1 MTCSDVLRET
11 MPNSLAPIVRTL
23 SDRSSL
29 SLARTSLFNF
39 VALLALVFAAAAY
52 SLVYLA
58 HELDHSEQQE
68 SAFYTRK
75 AVQSLEKS
83 LRVTVKDY
91 AFWSDAYKHLHMT
104 VDSDWAYARGN
115 VGATLYQDFGFQGLF
130 VVDNDN
136 GTVYSVIKGELQ
148 SIELSQW
155 LDQPLTEIIEQAR
168 AGAENETPVT
178 AFINVR
184 GSPALVAAAAITPG
198 TDPTVVPDGR
208 PASVLIFVDVL
219 NSAKLHAIGDEF
231 GVGKL
236 HVATPDDIGQTLVFP
251 LGDNGA
257 AGSLHWEPARPG
269 LRLMGVGLPLL
280 GLAALLVCL
289 MTWVILR
296 RTTAAALAL
305 DASHTSLQDSQAAL
319 ATSEARFRDV
329 VEASSDWVWE
339 IDVGWRFTYLSERFE
354 SVTGLTRQAWLGAAM
369 SDLLDTEADLLSQ
382 WLSTPGRRVD
392 ISVQCRYI
400 DAQGQERTT
409 RLSAREMPCGGFR
422 GTATDVTEEVEARRR
437 IEYLSQHDALTGLPN
452 RTRLQAF
459 LDGKL
464 KALPSVE
471 QPLVMLSLDLDRFK
485 PVNDLLGHAA
495 GDRVLNQVS
504 GRLAACVRHGDL
516 VARVGGDEFVLILS
530 DAGSQDEVESLCL
543 RLIESIEQAIKIDE
557 QEVFISA
564 SIGIALAPTDARDAT
579 ELLRYADIAL
589 YEAKAAGRNTW
600 RFYSGD
606 MNTRIIERRRLESDL
621 RFAIKHAELRL
632 HFQPRY
638 RIADG
643 QMVGAEALVRW
654 QHPVRGLIA
663 PDTFI
668 PIAEE
673 SGLILALSDWVLATA
688 CACAA
693 QWPDTLFVSVNLSPT
708 EFKRGNLVERV
719 RHALGASGI
728 EPARLEVE
736 MTESVM
742 LEDAVGALEVMR
754 TLKQLGIRI
763 AMDDFGTGYS
773 SLSYLRAFPFDGLKI
788 DRSFLTRLEESED
801 DKAIIQ
807 AIVGLGRALALTVT
821 AEGIETAEHLAMLKS
836 VACEEGQGY
845 FLSRPLDIDAFNGL
859 LDDYCADVSGKND
872 SGSCQTVS

>member
-1 MTCSDVLRET
+1 
-11 MPNSLAPIVRTL
+11 MPNTLAPIVRSL
-23 SDRSSL
+23 SDRTSL
-29 SLARTSLFNF
+29 SLARTSLFKF
-39 VALLALVFAAAAY
+39 MALLAVVFAAAAY

-58 HELDHSEQQE
+58 YELDRAEQAE

-75 AVQSLEKS
+75 AVQSLEKT

-91 AFWSDAYKHLHMT
+91 AFWSDAYKHLHVK
-104 VDSDWAYARGN
+104 VDSDWAYVRGN
-115 VGATLYQDFGFQGLF
+115 IGATLFEDFGFQGLF
-130 VVDNDN
+130 VVNDAN
-136 GTVYSVIKGELQ
+136 RTVYAVVDGKLQDVELA
-148 SIELSQW
+148 QW
-155 LDQPLTEIIEQAR
+155 LDQPFAGIVEQAR
-168 AGAENETPVT
+168 AGADSETPAT
-178 AFINVR
+178 AFINVK

-198 TDPTVVPDGR
+198 TDPTVKPDGR
-208 PASVLIFVDVL
+208 PASVLIFVDIL
-219 NSAKLHAIGDEF
+219 NSAKLAVIGDEF
-231 GVGKL
+231 GVSKL
-236 HVATPDDIGQTLVFP
+236 HIATPDEIGKTLLFP

-280 GLAALLVCL
+280 GLAALLVCV
-289 MTWVILR
+289 MSWVISR

-305 DASHTSLQDSQAAL
+305 DASHSSLQNSQNAL

-339 IDVGWRFTYLSERFE
+339 IDAGWRFTYLSERFE
-354 SVTGLTRQAWLGAAM
+354 GVTGLARHAWIGATM
-369 SDLLDTEADLLSQ
+369 NDLLETETGLLSQ
-382 WLSTPGRRVD
+382 WLSTPGRRPD
-392 ISVQCRYI
+392 ISVQCRYV
-400 DAQGQERTT
+400 DALGLERST
-409 RLSAREMPCGGFR
+409 RLSARQMPCGGFR
-422 GTATDVTEEVEARRR
+422 GTATDVTEEVESRRR
-437 IEYLSQHDALTGLPN
+437 IEFLSQHDALTGLPN

-459 LDGKL
+459 LEGKF
-464 KALPSVE
+464 KALSSAELSTAEVSTST

-495 GDRVLNQVS
+495 GDRVLNEVS
-504 GRLAACVRHGDL
+504 ARLAACVRHGDL

-530 DAGSQDEVESLCL
+530 DAGTQDEVEALCK
-543 RLIESIEQAIKIDE
+543 RLIESIERTIRIDE

-564 SIGIALAPTDARDAT
+564 SIGIAIAPNDAREAT

-606 MNTRIIERRRLESDL
+606 MNARIIERRRLESDL

-654 QHPVRGLIA
+654 QHPVRGLIT

-673 SGLILALSDWVLATA
+673 SGLILALSDWVLETA
-688 CACAA
+688 CKSAA
-693 QWPDTLFVSVNLSPT
+693 QWPEHLFVSVNLSPM

-719 RHALGASGI
+719 RQALKTSGI
-728 EPARLEVE
+728 EPARVELEI
-736 MTESVM
+736 TESVM
-742 LEDAVGALEVMR
+742 LEDATGALEVMR

-773 SLSYLRAFPFDGLKI
+773 SLSYLRTFPFDGLKI
-788 DRSFLTRLEESED
+788 DRSFLTRLEESDD

-821 AEGIETAEHLAMLKS
+821 AEGVETAEHVALLKA

-845 FLSRPLDIDAFNGL
+845 FLSRPLDIETFTRL
-859 LDDYCADVSGKND
+859 LDVQAGIV
-872 SGSCQTVS
+872 Q

>member
-1 MTCSDVLRET
+1 
-11 MPNSLAPIVRTL
+11 MPNSLAPIALSL
-23 SDRSSL
+23 SDRTSL
-29 SLARTSLFNF
+29 SLARTSLFRF
-39 VALLALVFAAAAY
+39 MALLAVVFAAAAY
-52 SLVYLA
+52 SLVFLA
-58 HELDHSEQQE
+58 HELDRSEEVE

-75 AVQSLEKS
+75 AVQSLEKA

-91 AFWSDAYKHLHMT
+91 AFWSDAYKHLHVK
-104 VDSDWAYARGN
+104 VDEDWAYVRGN
-115 VGATLYQDFGFQGLF
+115 IGATLYDDFGFQGLF
-130 VVDNDN
+130 VVNDAN
-136 GTVYSVIKGELQ
+136 LTVYAVIDGQLKNVELT
-148 SIELSQW
+148 QW
-155 LDQPLTEIIEQAR
+155 LGQPIGDILEQAR
-168 AGAENETPVT
+168 AGADDETPTT
-178 AFINVR
+178 AFINVH

-198 TDPTVVPDGR
+198 TDPTVSTDGR
-208 PASVLIFVDVL
+208 QPSVLIFIDIL
-219 NSAKLHAIGDEF
+219 DSAKLAVIGDDF
-231 GVGKL
+231 GVDRL
-236 HVATPDDIGQTLVFP
+236 HIATPDEIGKTLLFP

-289 MTWVILR
+289 MTWVISR

-305 DASHTSLQDSQAAL
+305 DASHSSLRNSQDAL

-339 IDVGWRFTYLSERFE
+339 IDASWRFTYLSERFE
-354 SVTGLTRQAWLGAAM
+354 GVTGLARRAWIGATM
-369 SDLLDTEADLLSQ
+369 NDLLQTETGLLSQ
-382 WLSTPGRRVD
+382 WLNAPGRRPD
-392 ISVQCRYI
+392 ISVQCRYV
-400 DAQGQERTT
+400 DARGQERST
-409 RLSAREMPCGGFR
+409 RLSARQMPCGGFR

-437 IEYLSQHDALTGLPN
+437 IEFLSQHDALTGLAN
-452 RTRLQAF
+452 RTHLQSF

-464 KALPSVE
+464 KALPTSK
-471 QPLVMLSLDLDRFK
+471 QSLVMLSLDLDRFK

-495 GDRVLNQVS
+495 GDRVLNEVS
-504 GRLAACVRHGDL
+504 TRLADCVRHGDL
-516 VARVGGDEFVLILS
+516 VARVGGDEFVLILV
-530 DAGSQDEVESLCL
+530 DAGTPDEVEALCY
-543 RLIESIEQAIKIDE
+543 RLIESIERTIKIDE
-557 QEVFISA
+557 QEVFVSA
-564 SIGIALAPTDARDAT
+564 SIGIAIAPNDAREAT

-600 RFYSGD
+600 RFYSGE
-606 MNTRIIERRRLESDL
+606 MNARIIERRRLESDL

-654 QHPVRGLIA
+654 QHPTRGLIA

-673 SGLILALSDWVLATA
+673 SGLILALSDWVLETA
-688 CACAA
+688 CTCAA
-693 QWPDTLFVSVNLSPT
+693 QWPEHLFVSVNLSPT
-708 EFKRGNLVERV
+708 EFKRGNLVARV
-719 RHALGASGI
+719 RQALDASGI
-728 EPARLEVE
+728 DPARVELEI
-736 MTESVM
+736 TESVM
-742 LEDAVGALEVMR
+742 LEDATGALEVMN

-788 DRSFLTRLEESED
+788 DRSFLTRLEDSDD

-821 AEGIETAEHLAMLKS
+821 AEGVETAEHLALLKA

-845 FLSRPLDIDAFNGL
+845 FLSQPLDNATFNSL
-859 LDDYCADVSGKND
+859 LEVYASSVL
-872 SGSCQTVS
+872 

>member
-1 MTCSDVLRET
+1 
-11 MPNSLAPIVRTL
+11 MPNALAPIVRSL
-23 SDRSSL
+23 SDRTSL
-29 SLARTSLFNF
+29 SLARTSLFRF
-39 VALLALVFAAAAY
+39 MALLAVVFAAAAY

-58 HELDHSEQQE
+58 HELDRSEQSE

-104 VDSDWAYARGN
+104 VDADWAFVRGN
-115 VGATLYQDFGFQGLF
+115 IGATLFDDFGFQGLF
-130 VVDNDN
+130 VVDDANRTMYAVVD
-136 GTVYSVIKGELQ
+136 GQLQTVELN
-148 SIELSQW
+148 QW
-155 LDQPLTEIIEQAR
+155 LGGPITEILEQAR
-168 AGAENETPVT
+168 AGADNETPAT
-178 AFINVR
+178 AFINVH

-198 TDPTVVPDGR
+198 TDPTVLPDGR
-208 PASVLIFVDVL
+208 TASVLIFIDIL
-219 NSAKLHAIGDEF
+219 DSAKLAVIGDEF
-231 GVGKL
+231 GVDKL
-236 HVATPDDIGQTLVFP
+236 HVATADEIGKTLLFP
-251 LGDNGA
+251 LGANGS

-280 GLAALLVCL
+280 GLAALLVCV
-289 MTWVILR
+289 MTWVISR

-305 DASHTSLQDSQAAL
+305 DASHSSLQNSQNAL

-339 IDVGWRFTYLSERFE
+339 IDAGWRFTYLSERFE
-354 SVTGLTRQAWLGAAM
+354 GVTGLVRNAWIGATM
-369 SDLLDTEADLLSQ
+369 NDLLETESGLLSQ
-382 WLSTPGRRVD
+382 WLSAPERRPD
-392 ISVQCRYI
+392 ISVQCRYV
-400 DAQGQERTT
+400 DALGLERST
-409 RLSAREMPCGGFR
+409 RLSARQMPCGGFR

-437 IEYLSQHDALTGLPN
+437 IEFLSQHDALTGLPN

-459 LDGKL
+459 LEGKF
-464 KALPSVE
+464 KALSSLE

-495 GDRVLNQVS
+495 GDRVLNEVS
-504 GRLAACVRHGDL
+504 ARLADCVRHGDL
-516 VARVGGDEFVLILS
+516 VARIGGDEFVLILT
-530 DAGSQDEVESLCL
+530 DAGTQDEVEALCK
-543 RLIESIEQAIKIDE
+543 RLIESIERTIRIDE
-557 QEVFISA
+557 QEVFVSA
-564 SIGIALAPTDARDAT
+564 SIGIAIAPTDTREAT

-606 MNTRIIERRRLESDL
+606 MNARIIERRRLESDL
-621 RFAIKHAELRL
+621 RYAIKHGELRL

-673 SGLILALSDWVLATA
+673 SGLILALSDWVLETA
-688 CACAA
+688 CARAA
-693 QWPDTLFVSVNLSPT
+693 QWPEHLFVSVNLSPT
-708 EFKRGNLVERV
+708 EFKRGNLVERA
-719 RHALGASGI
+719 RQALATSGI
-728 EPARLEVE
+728 NPARVELEI
-736 MTESVM
+736 TESVM
-742 LEDAVGALEVMR
+742 LDDTDGALEVMH
-754 TLKQLGIRI
+754 TLKHLGLRI

-788 DRSFLTRLEESED
+788 DRSFLTRLEESDD

-821 AEGIETAEHLAMLKS
+821 AEGIETAEHLALLKS

-859 LDDYCADVSGKND
+859 LDLHANLT
-872 SGSCQTVS
+872 QAPT

>member
-1 MTCSDVLRET
+1 
-11 MPNSLAPIVRTL
+11 MPNSLAPIVRKL
-23 SDRSSL
+23 SNRTSL

-91 AFWSDAYKHLHMT
+91 AFWSDAYKHLHMK
-104 VDSDWAYARGN
+104 VDTDWAYARGN

-130 VVDNDN
+130 VVNNDN
-136 GTVYSVIKGELQ
+136 RTVYSVIKGELQ
-148 SIELSQW
+148 NIELSQW

-178 AFINVR
+178 AFINVH

-198 TDPTVVPDGR
+198 TDPTVEPDGR

-219 NSAKLHAIGDEF
+219 NSAKLTAIGDEF

-236 HVATPDDIGQTLVFP
+236 HVATPDDIGNTLVFP

-296 RTTAAALAL
+296 RATAAALAL
-305 DASHTSLQDSQAAL
+305 DASHASLLDSQNAL

-339 IDVGWRFTYLSERFE
+339 IDAGWRFTYLSERFE
-354 SVTGLTRQAWLGAAM
+354 SVTGLARQAWLGAAM

-392 ISVQCRYI
+392 VSVQCRYI

-422 GTATDVTEEVEARRR
+422 GTATDVTEEVESRRR
-437 IEYLSQHDALTGLPN
+437 IEYLSEHDALTGLPN

-464 KALPSVE
+464 KTLPSAE

-495 GDRVLNQVS
+495 GDRVLNEVS
-504 GRLAACVRHGDL
+504 ARLAACVRHGDL

-530 DAGSQDEVESLCL
+530 EAGTQDEVESLCR
-543 RLIESIEQAIKIDE
+543 RLIGSIEQAIKIDE
-557 QEVFISA
+557 QEVFISV
-564 SIGIALAPTDARDAT
+564 SIGIAMAPNDASDAT

-600 RFYSGD
+600 RFYSGE

-673 SGLILALSDWVLATA
+673 SGLILSLSDWVLETA

-719 RHALGASGI
+719 RYALGAYGI
-728 EPARLEVE
+728 DPARLELE
-736 MTESVM
+736 ITESVM

-788 DRSFLTRLEESED
+788 DRSFLTRLEESAD

-821 AEGIETAEHLAMLKS
+821 AEGIETAEHLALLKA
-836 VACEEGQGY
+836 VDCEEGQGY
-845 FLSRPLDIDAFNGL
+845 FLSRPLDLNAFNGL
-859 LDDYCADVSGKND
+859 LDAYSDGVSGKND
-872 SGSCQTVS
+872 SASCQTVS

>member
-1 MTCSDVLRET
+1 
-11 MPNSLAPIVRTL
+11 MPNALAPIVRSL
-23 SDRSSL
+23 SDRTSL
-29 SLARTSLFNF
+29 SLARTSLFRF
-39 VALLALVFAAAAY
+39 MALLAVVFAAAAY

-58 HELDHSEQQE
+58 HELDRSEQAE

-104 VDSDWAYARGN
+104 VDADWAFVRGN
-115 VGATLYQDFGFQGLF
+115 IGATLFDDFGFQGLF
-130 VVDNDN
+130 VVDDANR
-136 GTVYSVIKGELQ
+136 TVYAVVDGQLQTVELN
-148 SIELSQW
+148 QW
-155 LDQPLTEIIEQAR
+155 LGGPITEIVEQAR
-168 AGAENETPVT
+168 AGADNETPAT
-178 AFINVR
+178 AFISVR

-198 TDPTVVPDGR
+198 TDPTVLPDGR
-208 PASVLIFVDVL
+208 TASVLIFIDIL
-219 NSAKLHAIGDEF
+219 DSAKLAVIGDEF
-231 GVGKL
+231 GVDKL
-236 HVATPDDIGQTLVFP
+236 HVATADEIGKTLLFP
-251 LGDNGA
+251 LGDNGS

-280 GLAALLVCL
+280 GLAALLVCV
-289 MTWVILR
+289 MTWVISR

-305 DASHTSLQDSQAAL
+305 DASHSSLQNSQNAL

-339 IDVGWRFTYLSERFE
+339 IDAGWRFTYLSERFE
-354 SVTGLTRQAWLGAAM
+354 GVTGLVRNAWIGATM
-369 SDLLDTEADLLSQ
+369 NDLLETESGLLSQ
-382 WLSTPGRRVD
+382 WLSAPERRPD
-392 ISVQCRYI
+392 ISVQCRYV
-400 DAQGQERTT
+400 DALGLERST
-409 RLSAREMPCGGFR
+409 RLSARQMPCGGFR

-437 IEYLSQHDALTGLPN
+437 IEFLSQHDALTGLPN

-459 LDGKL
+459 LEGKF
-464 KALPSVE
+464 KALSSLE

-495 GDRVLNQVS
+495 GDRVLNEVS
-504 GRLAACVRHGDL
+504 ARLADCVRHGDL
-516 VARVGGDEFVLILS
+516 VARIGGDEFVLILT
-530 DAGSQDEVESLCL
+530 DAGTQDEVEALCK
-543 RLIESIEQAIKIDE
+543 RLIESIERTIRIDE
-557 QEVFISA
+557 QEVFVSA
-564 SIGIALAPTDARDAT
+564 SIGIAIAPTDTREAT

-606 MNTRIIERRRLESDL
+606 MNARIIERRRLESDL
-621 RFAIKHAELRL
+621 RYAIKHGELRL

-673 SGLILALSDWVLATA
+673 SGLILALSDWVLETA
-688 CACAA
+688 CARAA
-693 QWPDTLFVSVNLSPT
+693 QWPEHLFVSVNLSPT
-708 EFKRGNLVERV
+708 EFKRGNLVERA
-719 RHALGASGI
+719 RQALATSGI
-728 EPARLEVE
+728 DPARVELEI
-736 MTESVM
+736 TESVM
-742 LEDAVGALEVMR
+742 LDDTDGALEVMH
-754 TLKQLGIRI
+754 TLKHLGLRI

-788 DRSFLTRLEESED
+788 DRSFLTRLEDSDD

-821 AEGIETAEHLAMLKS
+821 AEGIETAEHLALLKS

-859 LDDYCADVSGKND
+859 LDLHANLT
-872 SGSCQTVS
+872 QAPT

>member
-1 MTCSDVLRET
+1 
-11 MPNSLAPIVRTL
+11 MPNSLAPIVRSL
-23 SDRSSL
+23 SDRTSL
-29 SLARTSLFNF
+29 SLARTSLFRF
-39 VALLALVFAAAAY
+39 MALLAVVFAVAAY
-52 SLVYLA
+52 SLIFLA
-58 HELDHSEQQE
+58 QELDRSEQVE
-68 SAFYTRK
+68 SAFYTRR

-91 AFWSDAYKHLHMT
+91 AFWSDAYRHLHVK
-104 VDSDWAYARGN
+104 VDDDWAFVRGN
-115 VGATLYQDFGFQGLF
+115 IGASLFDDFGFQGLF
-130 VVDNDN
+130 VVDDANR
-136 GTVYSVIKGELQ
+136 TVYAVVDGQLHTVELT
-148 SIELSQW
+148 QW
-155 LDQPLTEIIEQAR
+155 LDGPITGIIEQAR
-168 AGAENETPVT
+168 AGADSETSAT
-178 AFINVR
+178 TFINVR

-198 TDPTVVPDGR
+198 TDPTVLPDGR
-208 PASVLIFVDVL
+208 PASVLIFVDIL
-219 NSAKLHAIGDEF
+219 DSAKLTAIGDEF
-231 GVGKL
+231 GVDKL
-236 HVATPDDIGQTLVFP
+236 HIATPDEIGKTLLLP

-269 LRLMGVGLPLL
+269 LRLMSVGLPLL

-289 MTWVILR
+289 MSWVISR

-305 DASHTSLQDSQAAL
+305 DASHSSLQNSQNAL

-339 IDVGWRFTYLSERFE
+339 IDGDWRFTYLSERFE
-354 SVTGLTRQAWLGAAM
+354 GVTGLVRDAWIGATIN
-369 SDLLDTEADLLSQ
+369 DLLETETGLLSQ
-382 WLSTPGRRVD
+382 WLSAPGRRPD
-392 ISVQCRYI
+392 ISVQCRYV
-400 DAQGQERTT
+400 DALGLERST
-409 RLSAREMPCGGFR
+409 RLSARQMPCGGFR

-437 IEYLSQHDALTGLPN
+437 IEFLSQHDALTGLPN

-459 LDGKL
+459 LEGKF
-464 KALPSVE
+464 KAMPTSE

-495 GDRVLNQVS
+495 GDRVLNEVS
-504 GRLAACVRHGDL
+504 SRLADCVRHGDL
-516 VARVGGDEFVLILS
+516 VARIGGDEFVLILT
-530 DAGSQDEVESLCL
+530 DAGTQDEVEILCK
-543 RLIESIEQAIKIDE
+543 RLIESIERTIRIDE
-557 QEVFISA
+557 QEVFVSA
-564 SIGIALAPTDARDAT
+564 SIGIAIAPNDAREAA

-606 MNTRIIERRRLESDL
+606 MNARIIERRRLESDL
-621 RFAIKHAELRL
+621 RYGIKHGELRL
-632 HFQPRY
+632 YFQPRY

-673 SGLILALSDWVLATA
+673 SGLILALSDWVLETA

-693 QWPDTLFVSVNLSPT
+693 QWPEHLFVSVNLSPT
-708 EFKRGNLVERV
+708 EFKRGNLVERT
-719 RHALGASGI
+719 RQALAVSGI
-728 EPARLEVE
+728 DPARVELEI
-736 MTESVM
+736 TESVM
-742 LEDAVGALEVMR
+742 LEDASGALEVMH
-754 TLKQLGIRI
+754 TLKRLGLRI

-788 DRSFLTRLEESED
+788 DRSFLTRLEESDD
-801 DKAIIQ
+801 DKAIIH

-845 FLSRPLDIDAFNGL
+845 FLSRPLDFDGFNGL
-859 LDDYCADVSGKND
+859 LDLHANVTQGA
-872 SGSCQTVS
+872 T

>member
-1 MTCSDVLRET
+1 
-11 MPNSLAPIVRTL
+11 MPNSLAPIVRSL
-23 SDRSSL
+23 SDRTSL
-29 SLARTSLFNF
+29 SLARTSLFRF
-39 VALLALVFAAAAY
+39 MALLAVVFAVAAY
-52 SLVYLA
+52 SLIFLA
-58 HELDHSEQQE
+58 QELDRSEQVE
-68 SAFYTRK
+68 SAFYTRR

-91 AFWSDAYKHLHMT
+91 AFWSDAYRHLHVK
-104 VDSDWAYARGN
+104 VDDDWAFVRGN
-115 VGATLYQDFGFQGLF
+115 IGASLFDDFGFQGLF
-130 VVDNDN
+130 VVDDANR
-136 GTVYSVIKGELQ
+136 TVYAVVDGQLQTVELT
-148 SIELSQW
+148 QW
-155 LDQPLTEIIEQAR
+155 LDGPITGIIEQAR
-168 AGAENETPVT
+168 AGADSETSAT
-178 AFINVR
+178 TFINVR

-198 TDPTVVPDGR
+198 TDPTVLPDGR
-208 PASVLIFVDVL
+208 PASVLIFVDIL
-219 NSAKLHAIGDEF
+219 DSAKLTAIGDEF
-231 GVGKL
+231 GVDKL
-236 HVATPDDIGQTLVFP
+236 HIATPDEIGKTLLLP

-269 LRLMGVGLPLL
+269 LRLMSVGLPLL

-289 MTWVILR
+289 MSWVISR

-305 DASHTSLQDSQAAL
+305 DASHSSLQNSQNAL

-339 IDVGWRFTYLSERFE
+339 IDGDWRFTYLSERFE
-354 SVTGLTRQAWLGAAM
+354 GVTGLVRDAWIGATIN
-369 SDLLDTEADLLSQ
+369 DLLETETGLLSQ
-382 WLSTPGRRVD
+382 WLSAPGRRPD
-392 ISVQCRYI
+392 ISVQCRYV
-400 DAQGQERTT
+400 DALGLERST
-409 RLSAREMPCGGFR
+409 RLSARQMPCGGFR

-437 IEYLSQHDALTGLPN
+437 IEFLSQHDALTGLPN

-459 LDGKL
+459 LEGKF
-464 KALPSVE
+464 KAMPTSE

-495 GDRVLNQVS
+495 GDRVLNEVS
-504 GRLAACVRHGDL
+504 SRLADCVRHGDL
-516 VARVGGDEFVLILS
+516 VARIGGDEFVLILT
-530 DAGSQDEVESLCL
+530 DAGTQDEVEILCK
-543 RLIESIEQAIKIDE
+543 RLIESIERTIRIDE
-557 QEVFISA
+557 QEVFVSA
-564 SIGIALAPTDARDAT
+564 SIGIAIAPNDAREAA

-606 MNTRIIERRRLESDL
+606 MNARIIERRRLESDL
-621 RFAIKHAELRL
+621 RYGIKHGELRL
-632 HFQPRY
+632 YFQPRY

-673 SGLILALSDWVLATA
+673 SGLILALSDWVLETA

-693 QWPDTLFVSVNLSPT
+693 QWPEHLFVSVNLSPT
-708 EFKRGNLVERV
+708 EFKRGNLVERT
-719 RHALGASGI
+719 RQALAVSGI
-728 EPARLEVE
+728 DPARVELEI
-736 MTESVM
+736 TESVM
-742 LEDAVGALEVMR
+742 LEDASGALEVMH
-754 TLKQLGIRI
+754 TLKRLGLRI

-788 DRSFLTRLEESED
+788 DRSFLTRLEESDD
-801 DKAIIQ
+801 DKAIIH

-845 FLSRPLDIDAFNGL
+845 FLSRPLDFDGFNGL
-859 LDDYCADVSGKND
+859 LDLHANVTQGA
-872 SGSCQTVS
+872 T

>member
-1 MTCSDVLRET
+1 
-11 MPNSLAPIVRTL
+11 MPNSLAPIVRSL
-23 SDRSSL
+23 SDRTSL
-29 SLARTSLFNF
+29 SLARTSLFRF
-39 VALLALVFAAAAY
+39 MALLAVVFAVAAY
-52 SLVYLA
+52 SLIFLA
-58 HELDHSEQQE
+58 QELDRSEQVE
-68 SAFYTRK
+68 SAFYTRR

-91 AFWSDAYKHLHMT
+91 AFWSDAYRHLHVK
-104 VDSDWAYARGN
+104 VDDDWAFVRGN
-115 VGATLYQDFGFQGLF
+115 IGASLFDDFGFQGLF
-130 VVDNDN
+130 VVDDANR
-136 GTVYSVIKGELQ
+136 TVYAVVDGQLQTVELT
-148 SIELSQW
+148 QW
-155 LDQPLTEIIEQAR
+155 LDGPITGIIEQAR
-168 AGAENETPVT
+168 AGADSETSAT
-178 AFINVR
+178 TFINVR

-198 TDPTVVPDGR
+198 TDPTVLPDGR
-208 PASVLIFVDVL
+208 PASVLIFVDIL
-219 NSAKLHAIGDEF
+219 DSAKLTAIGDEF
-231 GVGKL
+231 GVDKL
-236 HVATPDDIGQTLVFP
+236 HIATPDEIGKTLLLP

-289 MTWVILR
+289 MSWVISR

-305 DASHTSLQDSQAAL
+305 DASHSSLQNSQNAL

-339 IDVGWRFTYLSERFE
+339 IDGDWRFTYLSERFE
-354 SVTGLTRQAWLGAAM
+354 GVTGLVRDAWIGATIN
-369 SDLLDTEADLLSQ
+369 DLLETETGLLSQ
-382 WLSTPGRRVD
+382 WLSAPGRRPD
-392 ISVQCRYI
+392 ISVQCRYV
-400 DAQGQERTT
+400 DALGLERST
-409 RLSAREMPCGGFR
+409 RLSARQMPCGGFR

-437 IEYLSQHDALTGLPN
+437 IELLSQHDALTGLPN

-459 LDGKL
+459 LEGKF
-464 KALPSVE
+464 KALSSAE
-471 QPLVMLSLDLDRFK
+471 LSSAELSSSKQPLVMLSLDLDRFK

-495 GDRVLNQVS
+495 GDRVLNEVS
-504 GRLAACVRHGDL
+504 ARLADCVRHGDL
-516 VARVGGDEFVLILS
+516 VARIGGDEFVLILT
-530 DAGSQDEVESLCL
+530 DAGTQDEVEALCK
-543 RLIESIEQAIKIDE
+543 RLIESIERTIRIDE
-557 QEVFISA
+557 QEVFVSA
-564 SIGIALAPTDARDAT
+564 SIGIAIAPTDTREAT

-606 MNTRIIERRRLESDL
+606 MNARIIERRRLESDL
-621 RFAIKHAELRL
+621 RYAIKHGELRL

-673 SGLILALSDWVLATA
+673 SGLILALSDWVLETA
-688 CACAA
+688 CARAA
-693 QWPDTLFVSVNLSPT
+693 QWPEHLFVSVNLSPT
-708 EFKRGNLVERV
+708 EFKRGNLVERA
-719 RHALGASGI
+719 RQALATSGI
-728 EPARLEVE
+728 NPARVELEI
-736 MTESVM
+736 TESVM
-742 LEDAVGALEVMR
+742 LDDTDGALEVMH
-754 TLKQLGIRI
+754 TLKHLGLRI

-788 DRSFLTRLEESED
+788 DRSFLTRLEESDD

-821 AEGIETAEHLAMLKS
+821 AEGIETAEHLALLKS

-845 FLSRPLDIDAFNGL
+845 FLSRPLDIEAFNGL
-859 LDDYCADVSGKND
+859 LDLHANLT
-872 SGSCQTVS
+872 QAPT

>member
-1 MTCSDVLRET
+1 
-11 MPNSLAPIVRTL
+11 MPNSLAPIVRSL
-23 SDRSSL
+23 SDRTSL
-29 SLARTSLFNF
+29 SLARTSLFRF
-39 VALLALVFAAAAY
+39 MALLAVVFAVAAY
-52 SLVYLA
+52 SLIFLA
-58 HELDHSEQQE
+58 QELDRSEQVE
-68 SAFYTRK
+68 SAFYTRR

-91 AFWSDAYKHLHMT
+91 AFWSDAYRHLHVK
-104 VDSDWAYARGN
+104 VDDDWAFVRGN
-115 VGATLYQDFGFQGLF
+115 IGASLFDDFGFQGLF
-130 VVDNDN
+130 VVDDANR
-136 GTVYSVIKGELQ
+136 TVYAVVDGQLQTVELT
-148 SIELSQW
+148 QW
-155 LDQPLTEIIEQAR
+155 LGGPITGIIEQAR
-168 AGAENETPVT
+168 AGADSETSAT
-178 AFINVR
+178 TFINVR

-198 TDPTVVPDGR
+198 TDPTVLPDGR
-208 PASVLIFVDVL
+208 PASVLIFVDIL
-219 NSAKLHAIGDEF
+219 DSAKLTAIGDEF
-231 GVGKL
+231 GVDKL
-236 HVATPDDIGQTLVFP
+236 HIATPDEIGKTLLLP

-289 MTWVILR
+289 MSWVISR

-305 DASHTSLQDSQAAL
+305 DASHSSLQNSQNAL

-339 IDVGWRFTYLSERFE
+339 IDGDWRFTYLSERFE
-354 SVTGLTRQAWLGAAM
+354 GVTGLVRDAWIGATIN
-369 SDLLDTEADLLSQ
+369 DLLETETGLLSQ
-382 WLSTPGRRVD
+382 WLSAPGRRPD
-392 ISVQCRYI
+392 ISVQCRYV
-400 DAQGQERTT
+400 DALGLERST
-409 RLSAREMPCGGFR
+409 RLSARQMPCGGFR

-437 IEYLSQHDALTGLPN
+437 IEFLSQHDALTGLPN

-459 LDGKL
+459 LEGKF
-464 KALPSVE
+464 KAMPTSE

-495 GDRVLNQVS
+495 GDRVLNEVS
-504 GRLAACVRHGDL
+504 SRLADCVRHGDL
-516 VARVGGDEFVLILS
+516 VARIGGDEFVLILT
-530 DAGSQDEVESLCL
+530 DAGTQDEVEILCK
-543 RLIESIEQAIKIDE
+543 RLIESIERTIRIDE
-557 QEVFISA
+557 QEVFVSA
-564 SIGIALAPTDARDAT
+564 SIGIAIAPNDAREAA

-606 MNTRIIERRRLESDL
+606 MNARIIERRRLESDL
-621 RFAIKHAELRL
+621 RYGIKHGELRL
-632 HFQPRY
+632 YFQPRY

-673 SGLILALSDWVLATA
+673 SGLILALSDWVLETA

-693 QWPDTLFVSVNLSPT
+693 QWPEHLFVSVNLSPT
-708 EFKRGNLVERV
+708 EFKRGNLVERT
-719 RHALGASGI
+719 RQALAVSGI
-728 EPARLEVE
+728 DPARVELEI
-736 MTESVM
+736 TESVM
-742 LEDAVGALEVMR
+742 LEDASGALEVMH
-754 TLKQLGIRI
+754 TLKRLGLRI

-788 DRSFLTRLEESED
+788 DRSFLTRLEESDD
-801 DKAIIQ
+801 DKAIIH

-845 FLSRPLDIDAFNGL
+845 FLSRPLDFDGFNGL
-859 LDDYCADVSGKND
+859 LDLHANVTQGAN
-872 SGSCQTVS
+872 

>member
-1 MTCSDVLRET
+1 
-11 MPNSLAPIVRTL
+11 MPNTLAPIVRSL
-23 SDRSSL
+23 SDRTSL
-29 SLARTSLFNF
+29 SLARTSLLRFM
-39 VALLALVFAAAAY
+39 ALLAVVFAAAAY

-58 HELDHSEQQE
+58 HELDRSEQVE

-104 VDSDWAYARGN
+104 VDTDWAFSRGN
-115 VGATLYQDFGFQGLF
+115 IGATLFDDFGFQGLF
-130 VVDNDN
+130 VVDDANR
-136 GTVYSVIKGELQ
+136 TVYAVVDGQLQ
-148 SIELSQW
+148 SVELTQW
-155 LDQPLTEIIEQAR
+155 LGGPITEILEQAR
-168 AGAENETPVT
+168 AGAEDETPTT

-198 TDPTVVPDGR
+198 TDPTVLPDGR
-208 PASVLIFVDVL
+208 PASVLIFVDIL
-219 NSAKLHAIGDEF
+219 DSAKLAVIGDEF
-231 GVGKL
+231 GVDKL
-236 HVATPDDIGQTLVFP
+236 HIATPDEIGKTLLFP

-289 MTWVILR
+289 MTWVISR

-305 DASHTSLQDSQAAL
+305 DASHTSLQNSQRAL

-339 IDVGWRFTYLSERFE
+339 IDAGWRFTYLSERFE
-354 SVTGLTRQAWLGAAM
+354 GVTGLVRNAWIGAAIN
-369 SDLLDTEADLLSQ
+369 DLLETESGQLSQ
-382 WLSTPGRRVD
+382 WLNTPGRRPD
-392 ISVQCRYI
+392 ISVQCRYV
-400 DAQGQERTT
+400 DALGLERST
-409 RLSAREMPCGGFR
+409 RLSARQMPCGGFR

-437 IEYLSQHDALTGLPN
+437 IEFLSQHDALTGLPN

-459 LDGKL
+459 LEGKF
-464 KALPSVE
+464 KAMPTSE

-495 GDRVLNQVS
+495 GDRVLNEVS
-504 GRLAACVRHGDL
+504 SRLADCVRHGDL
-516 VARVGGDEFVLILS
+516 VARIGGDEFVLILT
-530 DAGSQDEVESLCL
+530 DAGTQDEVEALCK
-543 RLIESIEQAIKIDE
+543 RLIESIERTIRIDE
-557 QEVFISA
+557 QEVFVSA
-564 SIGIALAPTDARDAT
+564 SIGIAIAPNDAHEAA

-606 MNTRIIERRRLESDL
+606 MNARIIERRRLESDL
-621 RFAIKHAELRL
+621 RYGIKHGELRL

-673 SGLILALSDWVLATA
+673 SGLILALSDWVLETA
-688 CACAA
+688 CTRAA
-693 QWPDTLFVSVNLSPT
+693 QWPEHLFVSVNLSPS
-708 EFKRGNLVERV
+708 EFKRGNLVERT
-719 RHALGASGI
+719 RQALASSGI
-728 EPARLEVE
+728 DPARVELEI
-736 MTESVM
+736 TESVM
-742 LEDAVGALEVMR
+742 LDDASGALEVMH
-754 TLKQLGIRI
+754 TLKHLGLRI

-788 DRSFLTRLEESED
+788 DRSFLTRLEESDD

-821 AEGIETAEHLAMLKS
+821 AEGIETAEHLALLKS

-845 FLSRPLDIDAFNGL
+845 FLSPPLDVDGFNDLLGL
-859 LDDYCADVSGKND
+859 HAPATHGAI
-872 SGSCQTVS
+872 

>member
-1 MTCSDVLRET
+1 
-11 MPNSLAPIVRTL
+11 MPNSLAPIVRSL
-23 SDRSSL
+23 SDRTSL
-29 SLARTSLFNF
+29 SLARTSLFRF
-39 VALLALVFAAAAY
+39 MALLAVVFAVAAY
-52 SLVYLA
+52 SLIFLA
-58 HELDHSEQQE
+58 QELDRSEQVE
-68 SAFYTRK
+68 SAFYTRR

-91 AFWSDAYKHLHMT
+91 AFWSDAYRHLHVK
-104 VDSDWAYARGN
+104 VDDDWAFVRGN
-115 VGATLYQDFGFQGLF
+115 IGASLFDDFGFQGLF
-130 VVDNDN
+130 VVDDANR
-136 GTVYSVIKGELQ
+136 TVYAVVDGQLQTVELT
-148 SIELSQW
+148 QW
-155 LDQPLTEIIEQAR
+155 LDGPITGIIEQAR
-168 AGAENETPVT
+168 AGADSETSAT
-178 AFINVR
+178 TFINVR

-198 TDPTVVPDGR
+198 TDPTVLPDGR
-208 PASVLIFVDVL
+208 PASVLIFVDIL
-219 NSAKLHAIGDEF
+219 DSAKLTAIGDGF
-231 GVGKL
+231 GVDKL
-236 HVATPDDIGQTLVFP
+236 HIATPDEIGKTLLLP

-269 LRLMGVGLPLL
+269 LRLMSVGLPLL

-289 MTWVILR
+289 MSWVISR

-305 DASHTSLQDSQAAL
+305 DASHSSLQNSQNAL

-339 IDVGWRFTYLSERFE
+339 IDGDWRFTYLSERFE
-354 SVTGLTRQAWLGAAM
+354 GVTGLVRDAWIGATIN
-369 SDLLDTEADLLSQ
+369 DLLETETGLLSQ
-382 WLSTPGRRVD
+382 WLSAPGRRPD
-392 ISVQCRYI
+392 ISVQCRYV
-400 DAQGQERTT
+400 DALGLERST
-409 RLSAREMPCGGFR
+409 RLSARQMPCGGFR

-437 IEYLSQHDALTGLPN
+437 IEFLSQHDALTGLPN

-459 LDGKL
+459 LEGKF
-464 KALPSVE
+464 KAMPTSE

-495 GDRVLNQVS
+495 GDRVLNEVS
-504 GRLAACVRHGDL
+504 SRLADCVRHGDL
-516 VARVGGDEFVLILS
+516 VARIGGDEFVLILT
-530 DAGSQDEVESLCL
+530 DAGTQDEVEILCK
-543 RLIESIEQAIKIDE
+543 RLIESIERTIRIDE
-557 QEVFISA
+557 QEVFVSA
-564 SIGIALAPTDARDAT
+564 SIGIAIAPNDAREAA

-606 MNTRIIERRRLESDL
+606 MNARIIERRRLESDL
-621 RFAIKHAELRL
+621 RYGIKHGELRL
-632 HFQPRY
+632 YFQPRY

-673 SGLILALSDWVLATA
+673 SGLILALSDWVLETA

-693 QWPDTLFVSVNLSPT
+693 QWPEHLFVSVNLSPT
-708 EFKRGNLVERV
+708 EFKRGNLVERT
-719 RHALGASGI
+719 RQALAVSGI
-728 EPARLEVE
+728 DPARVELEI
-736 MTESVM
+736 TESVM
-742 LEDAVGALEVMR
+742 LEDASGALEVMH
-754 TLKQLGIRI
+754 TLKRLGLRI

-788 DRSFLTRLEESED
+788 DRSFLTRLEESDD
-801 DKAIIQ
+801 DKAIIH

-845 FLSRPLDIDAFNGL
+845 FLSRPLDFDGFNGL
-859 LDDYCADVSGKND
+859 LDLHANVTQGA
-872 SGSCQTVS
+872 T

>member
-1 MTCSDVLRET
+1 
-11 MPNSLAPIVRTL
+11 MPNALAPIVRSL
-23 SDRSSL
+23 SDRTSL
-29 SLARTSLFNF
+29 SLARTSLFRF
-39 VALLALVFAAAAY
+39 MALLAVVFAAAAY

-58 HELDHSEQQE
+58 HELDRSEQAE

-104 VDSDWAYARGN
+104 VDADWAFVRGN
-115 VGATLYQDFGFQGLF
+115 IGATLFDDFGFQGLF
-130 VVDNDN
+130 VVDDANR
-136 GTVYSVIKGELQ
+136 TVYAVVDGQLQTVELN
-148 SIELSQW
+148 QW
-155 LDQPLTEIIEQAR
+155 LGGPITEILEQAR
-168 AGAENETPVT
+168 AGADNETPAT
-178 AFINVR
+178 AFINVH

-198 TDPTVVPDGR
+198 TDPTVLPDGR
-208 PASVLIFVDVL
+208 TASVLIFIDIL
-219 NSAKLHAIGDEF
+219 DSAKLAVIGDEF
-231 GVGKL
+231 GVDKL
-236 HVATPDDIGQTLVFP
+236 HVATADEIGKTLLFP
-251 LGDNGA
+251 LGANGSA
-257 AGSLHWEPARPG
+257 VSLHWEPARPG

-280 GLAALLVCL
+280 GLAALLVCV
-289 MTWVILR
+289 MTWVISR

-305 DASHTSLQDSQAAL
+305 DASHSSLQNSQNAL

-339 IDVGWRFTYLSERFE
+339 IDAGWRFTYLSERFE
-354 SVTGLTRQAWLGAAM
+354 GVTGLVRNAWIGATM
-369 SDLLDTEADLLSQ
+369 NDLLETESGLLSQ
-382 WLSTPGRRVD
+382 WLSAPERRPD
-392 ISVQCRYI
+392 ISVQCRYV
-400 DAQGQERTT
+400 DALGLERST
-409 RLSAREMPCGGFR
+409 RLSARQMPCGGFR

-437 IEYLSQHDALTGLPN
+437 IEFLSQHDALTGLPN

-459 LDGKL
+459 LEGKF
-464 KALPSVE
+464 KALSSLE

-495 GDRVLNQVS
+495 GDRVLNEVS
-504 GRLAACVRHGDL
+504 ARLADCVRHGDL
-516 VARVGGDEFVLILS
+516 VARIGGDEFVLILT
-530 DAGSQDEVESLCL
+530 DAGTQDEVEALCK
-543 RLIESIEQAIKIDE
+543 RLIESIERTIRIDE
-557 QEVFISA
+557 QEVFVSA
-564 SIGIALAPTDARDAT
+564 SIGIAIAPTDTREAT

-606 MNTRIIERRRLESDL
+606 MNARIIERRRLENDL
-621 RFAIKHAELRL
+621 RYAIKHGELRL

-673 SGLILALSDWVLATA
+673 SGLILALSDWVLETA
-688 CACAA
+688 CARAA
-693 QWPDTLFVSVNLSPT
+693 QWPEHLFVSVNLSPT
-708 EFKRGNLVERV
+708 EFKRGNLVERA
-719 RHALGASGI
+719 RQALATSGI
-728 EPARLEVE
+728 NPARVELEI
-736 MTESVM
+736 TESVM
-742 LEDAVGALEVMR
+742 LDDTDGALEVMH
-754 TLKQLGIRI
+754 TLKHLGLRI

-788 DRSFLTRLEESED
+788 DRSFLTRLEESDD

-821 AEGIETAEHLAMLKS
+821 AEGIETAEHLALLKS

-845 FLSRPLDIDAFNGL
+845 FLSRPLDIEAFNGL
-859 LDDYCADVSGKND
+859 LDLHANLT
-872 SGSCQTVS
+872 QAPT

>member
-1 MTCSDVLRET
+1 
-11 MPNSLAPIVRTL
+11 MPNTLAPIVRSL
-23 SDRSSL
+23 SDRTSL
-29 SLARTSLFNF
+29 SLARTSLLRFM
-39 VALLALVFAAAAY
+39 ALLAVVFAAAAY

-58 HELDHSEQQE
+58 HELDRSEQVE

-104 VDSDWAYARGN
+104 VDTDWAFARGN
-115 VGATLYQDFGFQGLF
+115 IGATLFDDFGFQGLF
-130 VVDNDN
+130 VVDDANR
-136 GTVYSVIKGELQ
+136 TVYAVVDGRLQ
-148 SIELSQW
+148 SVELTQW
-155 LDQPLTEIIEQAR
+155 LGGPITEILEQAR
-168 AGAENETPVT
+168 AGAEDETPTT

-198 TDPTVVPDGR
+198 TDPTVLPDGR
-208 PASVLIFVDVL
+208 PASVLIFVDIL
-219 NSAKLHAIGDEF
+219 DSAKLAVIGDEF
-231 GVGKL
+231 GVDKL
-236 HVATPDDIGQTLVFP
+236 HIATPDEIGKTLLFP

-289 MTWVILR
+289 MTWVISR
-296 RTTAAALAL
+296 RATAAALAL
-305 DASHTSLQDSQAAL
+305 DASHTSLQNSQTAL

-339 IDVGWRFTYLSERFE
+339 IDAGWRFTYLSERFE
-354 SVTGLTRQAWLGAAM
+354 GVTGLVRNAWIGAAIN
-369 SDLLDTEADLLSQ
+369 DLLETESGQLSQ
-382 WLSTPGRRVD
+382 WLSTPGRRPD
-392 ISVQCRYI
+392 ISVQCRYV
-400 DAQGQERTT
+400 DALGLERST
-409 RLSAREMPCGGFR
+409 RLSARQMPCGGFR

-437 IEYLSQHDALTGLPN
+437 IEFLSQHDALTGLPN

-459 LDGKL
+459 LEGKF
-464 KALPSVE
+464 KAMPTSE

-495 GDRVLNQVS
+495 GDRVLNEVS
-504 GRLAACVRHGDL
+504 SRLADCVRHGDL
-516 VARVGGDEFVLILS
+516 VARIGGDEFVLILT
-530 DAGSQDEVESLCL
+530 DAGTQDEVEALCK
-543 RLIESIEQAIKIDE
+543 RLIESIERTIRIDE
-557 QEVFISA
+557 QEVFVSA
-564 SIGIALAPTDARDAT
+564 SIGIAIAPNDAREAT

-606 MNTRIIERRRLESDL
+606 MNARIIERRRLESDL
-621 RFAIKHAELRL
+621 RYGIKHGELRL

-673 SGLILALSDWVLATA
+673 SGLILALSDWVLETA
-688 CACAA
+688 CTRAA
-693 QWPDTLFVSVNLSPT
+693 QWPEQLFVSVNLSPS
-708 EFKRGNLVERV
+708 EFKRGNLVERT
-719 RHALGASGI
+719 RQALASSGI
-728 EPARLEVE
+728 DPARVELEI
-736 MTESVM
+736 TESVM
-742 LEDAVGALEVMR
+742 LDDASGALEVMH
-754 TLKQLGIRI
+754 TLKHLGLRI

-788 DRSFLTRLEESED
+788 DRSFLTRLEESDD

-821 AEGIETAEHLAMLKS
+821 AEGIETAEHLALLKS

-845 FLSRPLDIDAFNGL
+845 FLSRPLDVDGFNDLLGL
-859 LDDYCADVSGKND
+859 HAPATQGAI
-872 SGSCQTVS
+872 